1 MNNLNDSELMHF
13 KRYDFRAIAASM
25 GYELDPDKS
34 GGSSFVLKSENDRV
48 VVKQVATG
56 DWVYFALADTSDN
69 GSVIDFVQRRLG
81 GSIGHVRRAIRN
93 LIGSSHHNTSL
104 PYRPDVDL
112 APTTNTPTTTVDHHK
127 KALAV
132 WDAATWQP
140 EPTYLLHRGLAPA
153 TLNDPRF
160 NDCCRVNK
168 RGTVLFPHFDRS
180 GICGYEYRSAD
191 FKGFG
196 RDVHKGLWFSR
207 NAKSADEIVVC
218 ESQIDCLSHFQLH
231 GGSQGYVSHNG
242 ALGALQVAL
251 MASVFV
257 KAHERHATVIIA
269 TDNDQAGEDFHELF
283 QSIAPMELERL
294 IPISKDWN
302 EDVLYVNRE
311 NQ

>member
-1 MNNLNDSELMHF
+1 MDSELDGF
-13 KRYDFRAIAASM
+13 LRLNFITLA
-25 GYELDPDKS
+25 GELGFVRDDRESS
-34 GGSSFVLKSENDRV
+34 GRSHVLRSGSNKLAVKERSDGSWCYFNVHDHADRGCIVNLVQQCLGLSLGHARKWIRETAGITNTSFPIPVLKSST
-48 VVKQVATG
+48 A
-56 DWVYFALADTSDN
+56 
-69 GSVIDFVQRRLG
+69 
-81 GSIGHVRRAIRN
+81 
-93 LIGSSHHNTSL
+93 
-104 PYRPDVDL
+104 
-112 APTTNTPTTTVDHHK
+112 NTPTTTEDHHK

-132 WDAATWQP
+132 WDAATWEP
-140 EPTYLLHRGLAPA
+140 EPTYLLHRGLDAA
-153 TLNDPRF
+153 TLHDPRF
-160 NDCCRVNK
+160 NDCWRVNK
-168 RGTVLFPHFDRS
+168 HGTVLFPHFDRS

-294 IPISKDWN
+294 ISISKDWN